1 MTIAYQ
7 YGDALYLNITNEC
20 PCDCVFCIRNEGDGI
35 NPGQSLRLNHEP
47 SLDEIKAALAA
58 VDFSKYREIV
68 FCGYGE
74 PTCRLTILLETA
86 KYLKGTQSLPI
97 RLNTNGLSD
106 LINKGMIPNTASLLA
121 GYIDH
126 VSISL
131 NAPDNQYYRDLCNPR
146 FGDMAYDALLDFARD
161 CKDYVPQVTFSVLES
176 ALEEG
181 ILEKC
186 QAICNSMDIPLRV
199 R

>member
-181 ILEKC
+181 ILEK
-186 QAICNSMDIPLRV
+186 
-199 R
+199 